1 MTKRDKAGEL
11 ARRGRFAGRHGR
23 HCCELLLRAAPNT
36 DRDRYEEM
44 LRQTMMLART
54 HPREVEAMNR
64 RMAAAG
70 LPPAINPFL
79 LHGAAPSRARIVLD
93 QERVRLLNR
102 QLRHQQIDPTK
113 KYMAVERRDRK

>member
-1 MTKRDKAGEL
+1 
-11 ARRGRFAGRHGR
+11 
-23 HCCELLLRAAPNT
+23 
-36 DRDRYEEM
+36 
-44 LRQTMMLART
+44 MMLART

-79 LHGAAPSRARIVLD
+79 LHEAAPSRARIVPD
-93 QERVRLLNR
+93 QERVRLLNQR
-102 QLRHQQIDPTK
+102 LRRQQIDPTK